1 MIPCDS
7 ELFVIRSTDYL
18 YVDYLYKDV
27 FIPNSLEDKG
37 SVSLQNESW
46 ACLLMNIKSR
56 VP

>member
-7 ELFVIRSTDYL
+7 ELFVIRSTDLL

-27 FIPNSLEDKG
+27 FIPNGLEDKG
-37 SVSLQNESW
+37 SFSLQNESW